1 MPPRRRT
8 FEGPTIMLLALL
20 VISLVIGTIAP
31 AGYMIAPADDGWPSI
46 TLCPEQNPIVKAQAD
61 AAAQRHHA
69 AMGHMSMNGDADE
82 GEQPSS
88 SALPKHC
95 SIAGTAELATGAVD
109 ADLLAL
115 SLAEAALLGLA
126 PVRVIDISR
135 PPRLRP
141 PLRAPPVLI

>member
-1 MPPRRRT
+1 MPIRRRT
-8 FEGPTIMLLALL
+8 LARPRLMLLALL
-20 VISLVIGTIAP
+20 AISLVIGTIAP
-31 AGYMIAPADDGWPSI
+31 AGYMIAPADDGWPSV
-46 TLCPEQNPIVKAQAD
+46 TLCPEQNPLVKAQAD

-69 AMGHMSMNGDADE
+69 AMGHMSLGDDADE
-82 GEQPSS
+82 GEQSPS

-95 SIAGTAELATGAVD
+95 SIAGTTELATGAVD

-126 PVRVIDISR
+126 PVLVIDIKR
-135 PPRLRP
+135 TPRLRP